1 MNVRRSRQHQ
11 VHLWL
16 SRSEYASLRQEA
28 AARGETMS
36 NVVRRLITTHQ
47 ARATHS
53 TSHPVVRA
61 VSPTPRVHRKTQ

>member
-36 NVVRRLITTHQ
+36 NVVRRL
-47 ARATHS
+47 
-53 TSHPVVRA
+53 
-61 VSPTPRVHRKTQ
+61 